1 MSLTGKARAA
11 LRADAHH
18 LDVKVHVG
26 HQGLTPALV
35 ASLDDVLRTHELVKS
50 QVAKGGDL
58 GAREAANMLAE
69 RLGADVVQVIG
80 RTFTLYRHNP
90 DLPRTDLP
98 AWKR

>member
-1 MSLTGKARAA
+1 MSMTGKARAA

-18 LDVKVHVG
+18 LAVQVHVG
-26 HQGLTPALV
+26 HGGITPALV

-58 GAREAANMLAE
+58 GAREAAGQLAE
-69 RLGADVVQVIG
+69 MLKAEVVQVIG

-90 DLPRTDLP
+90 ELRRGEVPP
-98 AWKR
+98 WKR